1 MSKDGANKDT
11 SARVREDLDKER
23 RTCYQ
28 QVAKGQLKR

>member
-23 RTCYQ
+23 RTGYRQ
-28 QVAKGQLKR
+28 IAKGQLER